1 MYIFAGLGN
10 PGQRYTENRHNIGSS
25 IIDEILRRYDFASFR
40 TRVRLA
46 GDLAEGKVD
55 GVRVVL
61 LKPTTFMNES
71 GRSVGATMRYFKS
84 SPDELCIFHDEL
96 DLSLGKVRMKL
107 GGSSA
112 GHNGLKSVDANVGSD
127 YWRVRVGI
135 GRPCSREDVEHYVL
149 SDFSRND
156 VLWLKKVTKAI
167 VDSVPLLLAAKPNDF
182 MTRIASLAPPS
193 ERMKASSPINDEE
206 QEDGV

>member
-1 MYIFAGLGN
+1 MKCIIGLGN
-10 PGQRYTENRHNIGSS
+10 PGDRYIKTKHNFGFWV
-25 IIDEILRRYDFASFR
+25 IDSYLKNKDIKLKLSKGEYVFTKHNNVFIA
-40 TRVRLA
+40 
-46 GDLAEGKVD
+46 
-55 GVRVVL
+55 
-61 LKPTTFMNES
+61 KPTTFMNES

-193 ERMKASSPINDEE
+193 ERMEASSPINDEE